1 MNDIVSDDVV
11 RGIDQELL
19 CKDFWDTISSM
30 YDVTDNRQRRNIIY
44 KHSFFVCCR
53 ELTTLSL
60 SSIGKLMDKDHA
72 TVLHAIRNHS
82 GKYMYDN
89 IYRAVYD
96 QMYDSFSQKVDT
108 FNEGI
113 NNMINKRISRMDVD
127 SFSTVMVKMYKDK
140 LERQHK
146 AYELQIE
153 SLKRERTILS
163 KQLKTSR
170 DRAEH
175 LNKECLRLKNLL

>member
-11 RGIDQELL
+11 RGLDQELL
-19 CKDFWDTISSM
+19 AKDFWESILIM
-30 YDVTDNRQRRNIIY
+30 YDLKDNRQRRNIIY

-60 SSIGKLMDKDHA
+60 SSIGKLLGKDHA
-72 TVLHAIRNHS
+72 TVLHAIRKHS
-82 GKYMYDN
+82 ANYMYDS

-96 QMYDSFSQKVDT
+96 QMYDSFSKKVES

-113 NNMINKRISRMDVD
+113 NEMINKRISRMDVD

-140 LERQHK
+140 LARQHS

-153 SLKRERTILS
+153 TLKRENNILS
-163 KQLKTSR
+163 KQLRTSR
-170 DRAEH
+170 ARAEH
-175 LNKECLRLKNLL
+175 LNNECLRLKNLL